1 MYTKT
6 FMGAI
11 LITILAIS
19 CSKTEQNPFLAEFNT
34 PYQVPPFD
42 KIKLEHYVPAF
53 HAGIEEQKIEI
64 ENIIKN
70 SEEPTF
76 KNTIE
81 ALEFSGETLRRV
93 NSVLAN
99 LTSSATSDELQQIAR
114 ETAPLISGHT
124 DNINMNPKLF
134 ARVKAVYD
142 KLELLNLGAEQRK
155 LAEETY
161 KRFER
166 GGANLNDTDKEKM
179 KAINSELSLLSI
191 KFRESVNKD
200 GAAFKLILENEADL
214 DGLPQGVR
222 DAAAAAA
229 KQNNLEGKW
238 LVTLDNPSR
247 LPFLQYSNHRD
258 LREKVYTAYVM
269 RGDNGNEFDNKEAL
283 KKILSLRAE
292 RAKLLGFKHH
302 ADFVLEERMAKSP
315 EVIYDLCYQLMNRA
329 NMAAKKELAE
339 MQKLATKEGAK
350 FKLAPWDWWYYTE
363 KLRKQKFNLDEEELR
378 PYFELNS
385 ALKGVF
391 DVSGKLFDIQFK
403 VRTDIPTY
411 HAEASVY
418 EVADLKGETI
428 GILYLDF
435 HPRTGKNGGA
445 WMNSYRKQYNKD
457 GKRVPP
463 VITVVCN
470 FSKPTETKPALLS
483 FDEVST
489 LFHEFGHALHGL
501 LSRCEYYSLS
511 GTSTPRDF
519 VELPSQIMENWASE
533 PEVMKTYAHHY
544 ETDEVIPDALIE
556 KMEASSKFNQG
567 FTVSEF
573 QAAALLDMYWHTME
587 TNEIPDVHEFEKQ
600 IRAKIGLIPEIEYR
614 YRSTHF
620 NHIFAS
626 AYSAGYYSYTWAEI
640 LDADAF
646 QAFKETSLFDKE
658 TARKFKTHILE
669 RGGTEDAMTMYVNF
683 RGRKPSI
690 DALLKRKGI

>member
-1 MYTKT
+1 
-6 FMGAI
+6 MGAI
-11 LITILAIS
+11 LITILAAS
-19 CSKTEQNPFLAEFNT
+19 CSKTELNPFLAEFNT
-34 PYQVPPFD
+34 PYQVPPFE

-53 HAGIEEQKIEI
+53 QAGIEEQKIEI
-64 ENIIKN
+64 ENIINNK
-70 SEEPTF
+70 EEPTF

-81 ALEFSGETLRRV
+81 ALEFSGETLKKV

-99 LTSSATSDELQQIAR
+99 LTSSATSDALQQIAR

-134 ARVKAVYD
+134 SRVKEVYE
-142 KLELLNLGAEQRK
+142 KRESLSLNPEQLMLVK
-155 LAEETY
+155 DTY

-166 GGANLNDTDKEKM
+166 GGANLNEEDKTKM
-179 KAINSELSLLSI
+179 KEINSELSLLSI
-191 KFRESVNKD
+191 KFRENVNKD
-200 GAAFKLILENEADL
+200 GAAFKLILESEDDL
-214 DGLPQGVR
+214 AGLPQGVR

-229 KQNNLEGKW
+229 KQNDLEGKW

-247 LPFLQYSNHRD
+247 LPFLQYSNRRD
-258 LREKVYTAYVM
+258 LREKVYKAYVM
-269 RGDNGNEFDNKEAL
+269 RGDNDNEFDNKETL
-283 KKILSLRAE
+283 QKILSLRAE
-292 RAKLLGFKHH
+292 RAQLLGFKHH
-302 ADFVLEERMAKSP
+302 ADFVLEERMAKTP
-315 EVIYDLCYQLMNRA
+315 EEIYDLCYQLMNRA
-329 NMAAKKELAE
+329 NVAAKNELME
-339 MQKLATKEGAK
+339 MQKLANSEGMN
-350 FKLAPWDWWYYTE
+350 FKLEAWDWSYYTE
-363 KLRKQKFNLDEEELR
+363 KLRKQKFELDEEELR
-378 PYFELNS
+378 PYFELKNV
-385 ALKGVF
+385 LKGVF

-403 VRTDIPTY
+403 ERTDIPTY
-411 HAEASVY
+411 HAEAKVF
-418 EVADLKGETI
+418 EVADLKGETV
-428 GILYLDF
+428 GILYMDF

-445 WMNSYRKQYNKD
+445 WMNSYRKQYNRN

-470 FSKPTETKPALLS
+470 FSRPTETKPALLS

-533 PEVMKTYAHHY
+533 PEVMKTFAHHFQ
-544 ETDEVIPDALIE
+544 TGEVIPDALIA

-573 QAAALLDMYWHTME
+573 QAAALLDMYWHTLE

-626 AYSAGYYSYTWAEI
+626 GYSAGYYSYTWAEI
-640 LDADAF
+640 LDADAYE
-646 QAFKETSLFDKE
+646 AFKETSLFDKE
-658 TARKFKTHILE
+658 TAGRFKTHILE